1 MVKNFTATILKG
13 HAHSLL
19 LTDSDRIHS
28 WHKRVAR
35 DVEILLEY
43 ETKHK

>member
-1 MVKNFTATILKG
+1 MAYANNFAGDIRLRAEYYMVKNFTATILKG

-28 WHKRVAR
+28 
-35 DVEILLEY
+35 
-43 ETKHK
+43 